1 VTAWEDL
8 FAMICR
14 LLPLALASAA
24 LAVCAAPAAAQT
36 NPASIAA
43 GYKAPRNAFGQPDL
57 SGVWSNA
64 TITRLERDPKYGERL
79 TLTPDEAN
87 AIEGASDQRNAR
99 LRAKTDQ
106 SKKVDDLPECQSGAQ
121 GAACGYNA
129 FWTDPGTRLV
139 RIGGVART
147 SILTAPANG
156 RLPSR
161 PGSTAARARAQLGG
175 NFDNPENRALGE
187 RCIVGFGGTS
197 GPPMLPVLYNNHYQI
212 QQTKDAV
219 VIVVE
224 MVHDARI
231 VRLADPRHPP
241 ADMRLW
247 MGDSIGHW
255 EGDTLVVETTNL
267 RREEGLR
274 GPTDNMKTVERFTR
288 VSPQQILYQFE
299 IVDPSAFSAPV
310 KGEEALNFTK
320 DKIYE
325 YACHEGNYA
334 MTGILAGARQAEKEG
349 KPIEGNRGQIKEE
362 GGD

>member
-1 VTAWEDL
+1 
-8 FAMICR
+8 MKHR
-14 LLPLALASAA
+14 LLPLALIAA
-24 LAVCAAPAAAQT
+24 AFAVSGAAPAGAQT
-36 NPASIAA
+36 SPAAVA
-43 GYKAPRNAFGQPDL
+43 KGYKAPRNAFGQPDL
-57 SGVWSNA
+57 AGVWSNA

-79 TLTPDEAN
+79 VLTPDEAK
-87 AIEGASDQRNAR
+87 AIEGASDARNAR
-99 LRAKTDQ
+99 LRANTDT
-106 SKKVDDLPECQSGAQ
+106 SIKRVDDLPECQSGAQ
-121 GAACGYNA
+121 GPACGYNA

-139 RIGGVART
+139 RIGGMART

-161 PGSTAARARAQLGG
+161 PDVGAARARAQLGG

-197 GPPMLPVLYNNHYQI
+197 GPPMMPVLNNNHYEI
-212 QQTKDAV
+212 QQTGDSV
-219 VIVVE
+219 VILVE

-231 VRLADPRHPP
+231 VRLGGAHLP
-241 ADMRLW
+241 ASVRTW
-247 MGDSIGHW
+247 MGDSVGHW

-267 RREEGLR
+267 RREQGLR
-274 GPTDNMKTVERFTR
+274 GPEDDMKVVERFTR

-299 IVDPSAFSAPV
+299 VVDPATFSEPV

-334 MTGILAGARQAEKEG
+334 MTGILAGARKAEKEG
-349 KPIEGNRGQIKEE
+349 KAIEGARGQIKEE
-362 GGD
+362 GGN

>member
-1 VTAWEDL
+1 M
-8 FAMICR
+8 AMNSR
-14 LLPLALASAA
+14 LLALALAASAFTFA
-24 LAVCAAPAAAQT
+24 TAAPAAAQT
-36 NPASIAA
+36 NPAAVA
-43 GYKAPRNAFGQPDL
+43 KGYKAPRNALGQPDL
-57 SGVWSNA
+57 AGVWSNA

-79 TLTPDEAN
+79 VLTPDEAK

-99 LRAKTDQ
+99 LRANTDT

-129 FWTDPGTRLV
+129 FWTDPGTRLI
-139 RIGGVART
+139 RIGGEART

-156 RLPSR
+156 RLPGR
-161 PGSTAARARAQLGG
+161 PGAAAQRARGQLGG

-197 GPPMLPVLYNNHYQI
+197 GPPMLPVLYNNHYEI

-219 VIVVE
+219 VILVE
-224 MVHDARI
+224 MVHDARV
-231 VRLADPRHPP
+231 VRLGGPGHPP
-241 ADMRLW
+241 SSVRLW

-274 GPTDNMKTVERFTR
+274 GPADDMKVVERFTR

-299 IVDPSAFSAPV
+299 VEDPAAFSSPV

-334 MTGILAGARQAEKEG
+334 MTGILAGARRAEKEG
-349 KPIEGNRGQIKEE
+349 KAVEGNRGQIKEE
-362 GGD
+362 GGN

>member
-1 VTAWEDL
+1 
-8 FAMICR
+8 MIR
-14 LLPLALASAA
+14 RPIRPALVALTLALAMT
-24 LAVCAAPAAAQT
+24 APAAAQT
-36 NPASIAA
+36 DPATVAK
-43 GYKAPRNAFGQPDL
+43 GYKAARNAFGQPDL

-79 TLTPDEAN
+79 VLSPDEAK
-87 AIEGASDQRNAR
+87 AIEGASDARNAR
-99 LRAKTDQ
+99 LRANTDQ

-139 RIGGVART
+139 RIGGQART
-147 SILTAPANG
+147 SILTSPANG
-156 RLPSR
+156 RLPTN
-161 PGSTAARARAQLGG
+161 PGGAASRARGQLGG
-175 NFDNPENRALGE
+175 NFDGPERRSLGE

-197 GPPMLPVLYNNHYQI
+197 GPPMLPVLYNNHYEI

-219 VIVVE
+219 VILVE

-231 VRLADPRHPP
+231 VRLGASHPP
-241 ADMRLW
+241 SSMRLW
-247 MGDSIGHW
+247 MGDSVGHW
-255 EGDTLVVETTNL
+255 DGDTLVVETTNL

-274 GPTDNMKTVERFTR
+274 GPTDDMKVVERFTR

-299 IVDPSAFSAPV
+299 VADPSAFSAPV
-310 KGEEALNFTK
+310 KGEEALNATK
-320 DKIYE
+320 DRIYE

-349 KPIEGNRGQIKEE
+349 RPIEGARGQIKEE
-362 GGD
+362 GGN

>member
-1 VTAWEDL
+1 MTT
-8 FAMICR
+8 MR
-14 LLPLALASAA
+14 HTLLLALAASAIA
-24 LAVCAAPAAAQT
+24 VLAAASAAAQT
-36 NPASIAA
+36 RPVAVAK

-79 TLTPDEAN
+79 VLTPDEAK
-87 AIEGASDQRNAR
+87 AIEGASDTRNAR
-99 LRAKTDQ
+99 LRANTDT
-106 SKKVDDLPECQSGAQ
+106 SIKDPDKLPECQSGAT
-121 GAACGYNA
+121 GPACGYNA
-129 FWTDPGTRLV
+129 FWTDPGTRLI
-139 RIGGVART
+139 RIGGEART
-147 SILTAPANG
+147 SILTSPANG
-156 RLPSR
+156 RMPAR
-161 PGSTAARARAQLGG
+161 PAAEGARAGRGLFAG

-197 GPPMLPVLYNNHYQI
+197 GPPMLPVLYNNHYEI
-212 QQTKDAV
+212 HQTKDDV

-231 VRLADPRHPP
+231 IHLSGGHAP
-241 ADMRLW
+241 ASLRTW

-267 RREEGLR
+267 RREQGLR
-274 GPTDNMKTVERFTR
+274 GPAENMKVIERFTR

-299 IVDPSAFSAPV
+299 VADPIAFSTPV

-320 DKIYE
+320 DRIYE

-334 MTGILAGARQAEKEG
+334 MSGILGGARQAEKEG
-349 KPIEGNRGQIKEE
+349 KPVEGNRGVVREE
-362 GGD
+362 GGN

>member
-1 VTAWEDL
+1 MTPRFLPFTLVAAVLAASTA
-8 FAMICR
+8 
-14 LLPLALASAA
+14 LP
-24 LAVCAAPAAAQT
+24 VVAQT
-36 NPASIAA
+36 NPAVVAK
-43 GYKAPRNAFGQPDL
+43 GYKAQRNAFGQPDL

-64 TITRLERDPKYGERL
+64 TITRLERDPKYGDRL
-79 TLTPDEAN
+79 ILTPDEAKS
-87 AIEGASDQRNAR
+87 IEGASDQRNAR
-99 LRAKTDQ
+99 LRANTDT
-106 SKKVDDLPECQSGAQ
+106 SIKDPDKLPECQSGAQ

-139 RIGGVART
+139 RIGGEART

-156 RLPSR
+156 RLPAR
-161 PGSTAARARAQLGG
+161 PAAGGATRARGQFG

-197 GPPMLPVLYNNHYQI
+197 GPPMMPVLYNNHYEI
-212 QQTKDAV
+212 HQTRDAV

-231 VRLADPRHPP
+231 VHLGGSHPP
-241 ADMRLW
+241 ASMRTW
-247 MGDSIGHW
+247 MGDSIGRW
-255 EGDTLVVETTNL
+255 EGDTLVVETANL

-274 GPTDNMKTVERFTR
+274 GPEDDMKVIERFTR

-299 IVDPSAFSAPV
+299 VVDPAAFSAPV
-310 KGEEALNFTK
+310 KGEEAFNFTK

-349 KPIEGNRGQIKEE
+349 RAVEGNRGQIKEE
-362 GGD
+362 GGN

>member
-1 VTAWEDL
+1 
-8 FAMICR
+8 MNSR
-14 LLPLALASAA
+14 LLPLALLVTVFAVSAA
-24 LAVCAAPAAAQT
+24 VPAAAQT
-36 NPASIAA
+36 SPAAVA
-43 GYKAPRNAFGQPDL
+43 KGYKAPRNAFGQPDM

-64 TITRLERDPKYGERL
+64 TITRLERDPKYGDRL
-79 TLTPDEAN
+79 ILTPEEAK

-99 LRAKTDQ
+99 LRANTDT
-106 SKKVDDLPECQSGAQ
+106 SIKDPDKLPECQSGAQ

-139 RIGGVART
+139 RIGGEART

-161 PGSTAARARAQLGG
+161 PTSSNGTAAGAAGAGRARAQFGG

-197 GPPMLPVLYNNHYQI
+197 GPPMMPVLYNNHYEI
-212 QQTKDAV
+212 HQTRDSV

-231 VRLADPRHPP
+231 VRIGGSHPP
-241 ADMRLW
+241 ASLRTW
-247 MGDSIGHW
+247 MGDSVGHW
-255 EGDTLVVETTNL
+255 DGDTLVVETTNL

-274 GPTDNMKTVERFTR
+274 GPEDNMKVIERFTR

-299 IVDPSAFSAPV
+299 VVDPATFSAPV
-310 KGEEALNFTK
+310 KGEEAFNFTK

-334 MTGILAGARQAEKEG
+334 LPGILAGARAEERKAAAAAPA
-349 KPIEGNRGQIKEE
+349 KPETVALK
-362 GGD
+362 

>member
-1 VTAWEDL
+1 MNTRLTA
-8 FAMICR
+8 
-14 LLPLALASAA
+14 LALAASA
-24 LAVCAAPAAAQT
+24 LAFAGAAAPASAQT
-36 NPASIAA
+36 SPAAVA
-43 GYKAPRNAFGQPDL
+43 KGYHAPKNAFGQPDM

-79 TLTPDEAN
+79 VLTPEESK
-87 AIEGASDQRNAR
+87 AIEGASDARNAR
-99 LRAKTDQ
+99 LRANTDTTI
-106 SKKVDDLPECQSGAQ
+106 KDPDKLPECQSGAL

-129 FWTDPGTRLV
+129 FWTDPGTRLI
-139 RIGGVART
+139 RIGGEART
-147 SILTAPANG
+147 SILTTPANG
-156 RLPSR
+156 RLPAR
-161 PGSTAARARAQLGG
+161 VRAAGAAPRRDVGG

-231 VRLADPRHPP
+231 VRMGGSHPP
-241 ADMRLW
+241 ANVRTW

-255 EGDTLVVETTNL
+255 EGETLVVETTNL
-267 RREEGLR
+267 RREQGLR
-274 GPTDNMKTVERFTR
+274 GPEEDMKVIERFTR

-299 IVDPSAFSAPV
+299 VVDPGAYSAPI

-334 MTGILAGARQAEKEG
+334 MTGILAGARAAEKEG
-349 KPIEGNRGQIKEE
+349 KPVEGNRGRVAEE
-362 GGD
+362 GGR

>member
-1 VTAWEDL
+1 MNT
-8 FAMICR
+8 R
-14 LLPLALASAA
+14 LLKLALATTTILFADASHV
-24 LAVCAAPAAAQT
+24 LAQT
-36 NPASIAA
+36 NPAVIAKT
-43 GYKAPRNAFGQPDL
+43 YRAPRNAFGQPDL

-64 TITRLERDPKYGERL
+64 TITRLERDPKYGDRL
-79 TLTPDEAN
+79 VLTPDEAN
-87 AIEGASDQRNAR
+87 AIEGASDARNAR
-99 LRAKTDQ
+99 LRSNTDQ

-121 GAACGYNA
+121 GPACGYNA
-129 FWTDPGTRLV
+129 FWTDPGTRLI
-139 RIGGVART
+139 RIGGQART
-147 SILTAPANG
+147 SILTSPANG
-156 RLPSR
+156 RLPSAS
-161 PGSTAARARAQLGG
+161 GAAARARAQVGG
-175 NFDNPENRALGE
+175 NFDNPERRALGE

-197 GPPMLPVLYNNHYQI
+197 GPPMLPVLYNNHYQL

-219 VIVVE
+219 VILVE
-224 MVHDARI
+224 MVHDARV
-231 VRLADPRHPP
+231 VRLGGSHPP
-241 ADMRLW
+241 ASVRTW

-267 RREEGLR
+267 RREQGLR
-274 GPTDNMKTVERFTR
+274 GPTEDMKVIERFTR

-299 IVDPSAFSAPV
+299 VLDPQAFTAPV

-349 KPIEGNRGQIKEE
+349 KPVEGARGQIKEE

>member
-1 VTAWEDL
+1 MTR
-8 FAMICR
+8 R
-14 LLPLALASAA
+14 LLILALASAA
-24 LAVCAAPAAAQT
+24 LAAATAAPATAQT
-36 NPASIAA
+36 DPAAA
-43 GYKAPRNAFGQPDL
+43 AKGYKAPRNAFGQPDL

-79 TLTPDEAN
+79 VLTPDEART
-87 AIEGASDQRNAR
+87 IEGASDTRNAR
-99 LRAKTDQ
+99 LRANTDT
-106 SKKVDDLPECQSGAQ
+106 SIKKVDDLPECQSGAQ
-121 GAACGYNA
+121 GPACGYNA
-129 FWTDPGTRLV
+129 FWTDPGTRLI
-139 RIGGVART
+139 RIGGEART

-156 RLPSR
+156 RLPTA
-161 PGSTAARARAQLGG
+161 PGAAAGRARAQLGG
-175 NFDNPENRALGE
+175 NFDGPERRALGE

-219 VIVVE
+219 VVLVE

-231 VRLADPRHPP
+231 VRIGGTHPP
-241 ADMRLW
+241 PDVRSW

-255 EGDTLVVETTNL
+255 DGDTLVVETTNL
-267 RREEGLR
+267 RREQGLR
-274 GPTDNMKTVERFTR
+274 GPEDDMKVIERFTR

-299 IVDPSAFSAPV
+299 VVDPAAFSAPV

-349 KPIEGNRGQIKEE
+349 KPVDGNRGQVKEE
-362 GGD
+362 GGN

>member
-1 VTAWEDL
+1 MTH
-8 FAMICR
+8 R
-14 LLPLALASAA
+14 LLILALAATA
-24 LAVCAAPAAAQT
+24 LAAANAAPAMAQT
-36 NPASIAA
+36 SPAAVA
-43 GYKAPRNAFGQPDL
+43 KGYKAPRNAMGQPDL

-79 TLTPDEAN
+79 ILTPDEAK

-99 LRAKTDQ
+99 LRANTDT
-106 SKKVDDLPECQSGAQ
+106 KNTDPDKLPECQSGAT

-129 FWTDPGTRLV
+129 FWTDPGTRLI
-139 RIGGVART
+139 RIGGEART

-156 RLPSR
+156 RMPAR
-161 PGSTAARARAQLGG
+161 RAAAPAAPQGASSGAPRQQFG

-187 RCIVGFGGTS
+187 RCIIGFGGTS

-212 QQTKDAV
+212 HQTKDAV

-231 VRLADPRHPP
+231 VHLSGDHAP
-241 ADMRLW
+241 AGVKTW
-247 MGDSIGHW
+247 MGDSVGHW
-255 EGDTLVVETTNL
+255 EGDTLVVETTNI
-267 RREEGLR
+267 RREQGFR
-274 GPTDNMKTVERFTR
+274 GPADNQTVVERFTR

-299 IVDPSAFSAPV
+299 IKDPAFAAPV

-320 DKIYE
+320 DSIYE

-334 MTGILAGARQAEKEG
+334 MTGILQGARQAEKEG
-349 KPIEGNRGQIKEE
+349 RPVEGARGPVREE
-362 GGD
+362 GGN

>member
-1 VTAWEDL
+1 
-8 FAMICR
+8 MNRR
-14 LLPLALASAA
+14 LLPVALAG
-24 LAVCAAPAAAQT
+24 LVLG
-36 NPASIAA
+36 ASIATA
-43 GYKAPRNAFGQPDL
+43 VVAQTSPAAVAKGYKAPRTALGQPDL

-79 TLTPDEAN
+79 VLTPDEAKT
-87 AIEGASDQRNAR
+87 IEGASDQRNAR
-99 LRAKTDQ
+99 LRADTDT
-106 SKKVDDLPECQSGAQ
+106 SIKKVDDLPECQSGAQ
-121 GAACGYNA
+121 GPACGYNA

-139 RIGGVART
+139 RIGGEART

-156 RLPSR
+156 RLPGR
-161 PGSTAARARAQLGG
+161 PAAPAAPAGGARAQAGG

-197 GPPMLPVLYNNHYQI
+197 GPPMMPVLYNNHYQI
-212 QQTKDAV
+212 QQTADAV

-231 VRLADPRHPP
+231 IRLGGAHPP
-241 ADMRLW
+241 ASVRTW

-255 EGDTLVVETTNL
+255 EGDTLVVDTANL

-274 GPTDNMKTVERFTR
+274 GPEDNMKVIERFTR
-288 VSPQQILYQFE
+288 VSPRQILYQFE
-299 IVDPSAFSAPV
+299 VVDPTAFSAPV

-349 KPIEGNRGQIKEE
+349 KAVDGNRGQIKEE
-362 GGD
+362 GGT

>member
-1 VTAWEDL
+1 MTA
-8 FAMICR
+8 MNSR
-14 LLPLALASAA
+14 LLIFALAAA
-24 LAVCAAPAAAQT
+24 IATPIAGAAIAQTSPAAVAK
-36 NPASIAA
+36 

-64 TITRLERDPKYGERL
+64 TITRLERDPKCGERL
-79 TLTPDEAN
+79 VLTPDEAKT
-87 AIEGASDQRNAR
+87 IEGASDQRNAR
-99 LRAKTDQ
+99 LRANTDT
-106 SKKVDDLPECQSGAQ
+106 SIKDPDKLPECQSGAQ

-129 FWTDPGTRLV
+129 FWTDPGTRLI
-139 RIGGVART
+139 RIGGEART

-156 RLPSR
+156 RLPNR
-161 PGSTAARARAQLGG
+161 PGAAAARARAQLGG

-241 ADMRLW
+241 ADVRTW

-274 GPTDNMKTVERFTR
+274 GPTDNMKTIERFTR

-299 IVDPSAFSAPV
+299 VVDPSAFSAPV

-334 MTGILAGARQAEKEG
+334 MTGILGGARQAEKDG
-349 KPIEGNRGQIKEE
+349 KPVGGARGQVKEE
-362 GGD
+362 GGN

>member
-1 VTAWEDL
+1 MDS
-8 FAMICR
+8 R
-14 LLPLALASAA
+14 LLVIALATVALAGSAA
-24 LAVCAAPAAAQT
+24 LPAAAQT
-36 NPASIAA
+36 NPAVVAK

-79 TLTPDEAN
+79 ALTPAEAD
-87 AIEGASDQRNAR
+87 AIEGASDKRNAR
-99 LRAKTDQ
+99 LRANTDT
-106 SKKVDDLPECQSGAQ
+106 SIKKVDDLPECQSGAQ
-121 GAACGYNA
+121 GPACGYNA
-129 FWTDPGTRLV
+129 FWTDPGTRLI
-139 RIGGVART
+139 RIGGEART

-156 RLPSR
+156 RLP
-161 PGSTAARARAQLGG
+161 TAPAAAAGRARTQLGG
-175 NFDNPENRALGE
+175 NFDGPERRALGE

-212 QQTKDAV
+212 QQTRDAV
-219 VIVVE
+219 VVLVE

-231 VRLADPRHPP
+231 IRIGGAHPP
-241 ADMRLW
+241 AEVRTW
-247 MGDSIGHW
+247 MGDSIGRW

-267 RREEGLR
+267 RREQGLR
-274 GPTDNMKTVERFTR
+274 GPQENMKVVERFTR

-299 IVDPSAFSAPV
+299 VVDPLAFAAPV

-349 KPIEGNRGQIKEE
+349 KAVEGARGQVKEE
-362 GGD
+362 GGN